1 MEPICGISPQ
11 TVREYNTRLAQ
22 LYSLYMNFT
31 PRALD
36 AETVETLAADCDIPA
51 AEAFAHCLA
60 AYFDLDAARAD
71 RLFFRHWLL
80 PSIEE
85 QVPTLYT
92 EDAYFKNIKI
102 PQHVRGKWA
111 LKEEFLAPYEPF
123 VCRDFKVLPDG
134 RMLPQIAFFKE
145 KYPFPAVLEN
155 GREWMTLQP
164 NEMVTTWPAIGK
176 ARGRV
181 LTFGMGLGYF
191 TYHAAEKP
199 EVESVTVVDISDDVL
214 ALFRE
219 YILPQFPHKEKVKLV
234 KKDAFTFAEEDMAGN
249 FDFVFA
255 DIWHDAGDGLE
266 LYARMRRLEELSP
279 QTEFAYWIEDS
290 LLCQLR
296 RIISAEL
303 DSGDGAML
311 RNYSEVAELLTD
323 NSLRE
328 LAKSL
333 QKA

>member
-102 PQHVRGKWA
+102 PAHVRGKWA

-191 TYHAAEKP
+191 TYHAVEKP

-249 FDFVFA
+249 FDFAFA
-255 DIWHDAGDGLE
+255 DIWHDAGDGREPYLKMKEYEQRFPDIEFDFWLE
-266 LYARMRRLEELSP
+266 DTIKCY
-279 QTEFAYWIEDS
+279 
-290 LLCQLR
+290 
-296 RIISAEL
+296 L
-303 DSGDGAML
+303 DESFWDIPK
-311 RNYSEVAELLTD
+311 E
-323 NSLRE
+323 
-328 LAKSL
+328 
-333 QKA
+333 